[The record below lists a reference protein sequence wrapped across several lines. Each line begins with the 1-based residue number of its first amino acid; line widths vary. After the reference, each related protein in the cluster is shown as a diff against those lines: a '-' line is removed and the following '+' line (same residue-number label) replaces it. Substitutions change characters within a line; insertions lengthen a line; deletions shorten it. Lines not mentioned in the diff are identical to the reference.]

1 MARNPKKFDWLK
13 SEAMNKIE
21 TIYEQ
26 GQTTQQPASHPSATG
41 TVSEPSVPA
50 TAAAPQQQVAEAQQS
65 VPTQQPFGVMPQQP
79 TQPSHPVCQTLDM
92 KPLKTEKGVKVTLPM
107 DYYFRLARLKE
118 CTGKTLQEL
127 AAQGVMEFIDRYSQ
141 G

>member
-1 MARNPKKFDWLK
+1 MAREVKKINLHE
-13 SEAMNKIE
+13 SEAMDKIE

-26 GQTTQQPASHPSATG
+26 RQTSQQSASRMPATG
-41 TVSEPSVPA
+41 TVSGTVA
-50 TAAAPQQQVAEAQQS
+50 TS
-65 VPTQQPFGVMPQQP
+65 TNGSQQPAVEVQQP
-79 TQPSHPVCQTLDM
+79 LSMQ
-92 KPLKTEKGVKVTLPM
+92 PLKTEKSVKVTIPM

-127 AAQGVMEFIDRYSQ
+127 AAQGVIEFIDRYSQ

>member
-1 MARNPKKFDWLK
+1 MAREVKKINLHE
-13 SEAMNKIE
+13 SEAMDKIE

-26 GQTTQQPASHPSATG
+26 RQTSQQSASSMPSTGTGSGAAATSSTGSQQPAG
-41 TVSEPSVPA
+41 
-50 TAAAPQQQVAEAQQS
+50 EAQQPLS
-65 VPTQQPFGVMPQQP
+65 MQ
-79 TQPSHPVCQTLDM
+79 
-92 KPLKTEKGVKVTLPM
+92 PLKTEKSVKVTIPM

-127 AAQGVMEFIDRYSQ
+127 AAQGVIEFIDRYSQ

>member
-1 MARNPKKFDWLK
+1 MAREVKKINLHE
-13 SEAMNKIE
+13 SEAMDKIE

-26 GQTTQQPASHPSATG
+26 RQTSQQSASSMPSTGTGSGAAISSTGSKQPAG
-41 TVSEPSVPA
+41 
-50 TAAAPQQQVAEAQQS
+50 EAQQPLS
-65 VPTQQPFGVMPQQP
+65 MT
-79 TQPSHPVCQTLDM
+79 
-92 KPLKTEKGVKVTLPM
+92 PLKTEKSVKVTIPM

-127 AAQGVMEFIDRYSQ
+127 AAQGVIEFIDRYSQ

>member
-26 GQTTQQPASHPSATG
+26 GQTTQQPASHPSMTG

-50 TAAAPQQQVAEAQQS
+50 TAVAPQQPAAETQQP
-65 VPTQQPFGVMPQQP
+65 VPTQQPFGAMPQQP
-79 TQPSHPVCQTLDM
+79 AAQPVGQTLDM

>member
-1 MARNPKKFDWLK
+1 MAREVKKINLHE
-13 SEAMNKIE
+13 SEAMDKIE

-26 GQTTQQPASHPSATG
+26 RQTSQQSASSMPSTGTGSGAAATSSTGSQQPAG
-41 TVSEPSVPA
+41 
-50 TAAAPQQQVAEAQQS
+50 EAQQPLS
-65 VPTQQPFGVMPQQP
+65 
-79 TQPSHPVCQTLDM
+79 M
-92 KPLKTEKGVKVTLPM
+92 KPLKTEKSVKVTIPM

-127 AAQGVMEFIDRYSQ
+127 AAQGVIEFIDKYSQ

>member
-1 MARNPKKFDWLK
+1 MARPNVRRFGLNE
-13 SEAMNKIE
+13 SEAMDKIE

-26 GQTTQQPASHPSATG
+26 RQTSQQSASSMPSTG
-41 TVSEPSVPA
+41 TGSGAGTTSS
-50 TAAAPQQQVAEAQQS
+50 TGSQQQAAEAQQPLS
-65 VPTQQPFGVMPQQP
+65 MQ
-79 TQPSHPVCQTLDM
+79 
-92 KPLKTEKGVKVTLPM
+92 PLKTEKSVKVTIPM

-127 AAQGVMEFIDRYSQ
+127 AAQGVIEFIDRYSQ

>member
-1 MARNPKKFDWLK
+1 MAREVKKINLHE
-13 SEAMNKIE
+13 SEAMDKIE

-26 GQTTQQPASHPSATG
+26 RATTQQSA
-41 TVSEPSVPA
+41 
-50 TAAAPQQQVAEAQQS
+50 AEAQQ
-65 VPTQQPFGVMPQQP
+65 PIPAQQPLSMQ
-79 TQPSHPVCQTLDM
+79 
-92 KPLKTEKGVKVTLPM
+92 PLKTEKSVKVTIPM

-127 AAQGVMEFIDRYSQ
+127 AAQGVIEFIDRYSQ

>member
-1 MARNPKKFDWLK
+1 MAREVKKINLHE
-13 SEAMNKIE
+13 SEAMDKIE

-26 GQTTQQPASHPSATG
+26 RQTSQQSASSMPSTGTGSGGGATSSTGSQQPAG
-41 TVSEPSVPA
+41 
-50 TAAAPQQQVAEAQQS
+50 EAQQPLS
-65 VPTQQPFGVMPQQP
+65 
-79 TQPSHPVCQTLDM
+79 M
-92 KPLKTEKGVKVTLPM
+92 KPLKTEKSVKVTIPM

-127 AAQGVMEFIDRYSQ
+127 AAQGVIEFIDKYSQ

>member
-1 MARNPKKFDWLK
+1 MARPVKKFGLLE

-26 GQTTQQPASHPSATG
+26 GQTTQQPASHPSMTG
-41 TVSEPSVPA
+41 TVSEPSVSS
-50 TAAAPQQQVAEAQQS
+50 TAVAPQQPVAEAQRLAT
-65 VPTQQPFGVMPQQP
+65 PQQPFGVMPQQP
-79 TQPSHPVCQTLDM
+79 AAQPVGQTLDM

>member
-1 MARNPKKFDWLK
+1 MARPNVKKFGLNK
-13 SEAMNKIE
+13 SDAMDKIE

-26 GQTTQQPASHPSATG
+26 GQTSQQSASSIPSTGTASGSAPTSSTGSQQPAGES
-41 TVSEPSVPA
+41 
-50 TAAAPQQQVAEAQQS
+50 QQS
-65 VPTQQPFGVMPQQP
+65 LSMQ
-79 TQPSHPVCQTLDM
+79 
-92 KPLKTEKGVKVTLPM
+92 PLKTEKSVKVTIPM

-127 AAQGVMEFIDRYSQ
+127 AAQGVIEFIDRYSQ

>member
-1 MARNPKKFDWLK
+1 MAREVKKINLHE
-13 SEAMNKIE
+13 SEAMDKIE

-26 GQTTQQPASHPSATG
+26 RPTTQQSASRMPATG
-41 TVSEPSVPA
+41 TGSG
-50 TAAAPQQQVAEAQQS
+50 AAATSSTGIQQQAGEAQQPLS
-65 VPTQQPFGVMPQQP
+65 
-79 TQPSHPVCQTLDM
+79 M
-92 KPLKTEKGVKVTLPM
+92 KPLKTEKSVKVTIPM

-127 AAQGVMEFIDRYSQ
+127 AAQGVIEFIDRYSQ